1 MSRKD
6 ATIYDVARIAGVS
19 ISTVSRVLNAPYQ
32 VKAHTRKKVLQAIES
47 LDFVPK
53 AEASDRARKR
63 FGRIGILTPSLTNA
77 SFVERLRGVTSR
89 LYGTGYELIVYS
101 VEDQIQLQHY
111 LDMLTASKRLDG
123 LIVMTLPVSEHYLV
137 RLIAKHLEIVCIELG
152 HPLCCTI
159 SVNNVLGG
167 RLATQHLLEKGYRRC
182 AYLGEAFESAPE
194 PNNCAKRL
202 QGFREVLYELDLDLP
217 KDYLRFCPFTLD
229 AVAQQMD
236 ELLSLPSPPE
246 AVFTYSDMYAIA
258 VLKFARARNLRV
270 PEDLAVIGFD
280 NIDAADFV
288 ELTTVD
294 QHLEESGRLA
304 AEVLLSGIERKTQIL
319 QNIELQLQIKE
330 RGST

>member
-1 MSRKD
+1 MSNKI
-6 ATIYDVARIAGVS
+6 ATIYDVARMAGVS

-32 VKAHTRKKVLQAIES
+32 VKEYTRKKVLQAIES
-47 LDFVPK
+47 LEFIPK

-63 FGRIGILTPSLTNA
+63 FGRVGILTPSLTNP

-101 VEDQIQLQHY
+101 VEDQIQLRHY
-111 LDMLTASKRLDG
+111 LDMLSAAKRLDG
-123 LIVMTLPVSEHYLV
+123 LIIMTLPIPERDLKH
-137 RLIAKHLEIVCIELG
+137 LIAKHLEIVCIEVG
-152 HPLCCTI
+152 SPLCCTI

-167 RLATQHLLEKGYRRC
+167 KLATQYLLEKGYRRC
-182 AYLGEAFESAPE
+182 AYLGEMVESAPE

-202 QGFREVLYELDLDLP
+202 QGFRELFYELDLDLP
-217 KDYLRFCPFTLD
+217 KNYIRLCSFTME
-229 AVAQQMD
+229 AVAQQME

-246 AVFTYSDMYAIA
+246 AVFCYSDLYAIA
-258 VLKFARARNLRV
+258 VLKFARARNLRI

-304 AEVLLSGIERKTQIL
+304 AEALLSGIERKTQVL
-319 QNIELQLQIKE
+319 QNIELQTQIKE
-330 RGST
+330 RSST